1 MSSEKGYRL
10 LSYYRSV
17 LKENVHLT
25 VKLSIRYC
33 EAV

>member
-10 LSYYRSV
+10 LSYYKSV
-17 LKENVHLT
+17 LKENVHL
-25 VKLSIRYC
+25 KGILSIRYC